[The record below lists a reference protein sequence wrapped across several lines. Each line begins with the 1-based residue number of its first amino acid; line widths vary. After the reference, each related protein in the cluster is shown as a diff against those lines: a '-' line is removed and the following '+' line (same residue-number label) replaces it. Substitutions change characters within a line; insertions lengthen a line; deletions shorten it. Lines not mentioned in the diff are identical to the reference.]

1 MQLNFL
7 FLLLAPGA
15 TAMVQGGAVDFSSM
29 PWEEAHA
36 LSGEWRFFPREFL
49 TEERLR
55 SADFRLEQG
64 LLVKVPAG
72 IDAYVD
78 ASGKRLDA
86 QTWGT
91 FVLEFK
97 NLRPPFQNLGLN
109 VRGDTAYRVFAL
121 DMERSEPMEML
132 LNVGKVGTSPDES
145 IPQVASPVGLWRADG
160 SGHYYLVIHLSGFH
174 YPWGGLWT
182 SPQLGSYDL
191 ISRRQRILFLS
202 EALAVGAI
210 FAMMIYHFGLF
221 LHRNEDKASLVLS
234 VFSGSIL
241 LRMLG
246 SSPTIMNVLFPEPS
260 LFIFEV
266 VRKFEYG
273 IPGNPLR
280 LRSPLCHGD
289 IPSAQASRSFAVRS
303 LDRGRG
309 FNLLPGNP
317 CDFLSQVSDAPECHA
332 ACADLHLSWDCG
344 LGAFEQSQRQRLP
357 C

>member
-1 MQLNFL
+1 MKLLYVFTHLNLL
-7 FLLLAPGA
+7 FLLLAPRA
-15 TAMVQGGAVDFSSM
+15 TAAMQGGTVDFASA

-36 LSGEWRFFPREFL
+36 LSGEWRFFPNEFL

-55 SADFRLEQG
+55 SADFSLEQG
-64 LLVKVPAG
+64 LRVKVPAG
-72 IDAYVD
+72 VDSYVD
-78 ASGKRLDA
+78 ASGKKLDPH
-86 QTWGT
+86 TWGT

-121 DMERSEPMEML
+121 DIERTVPMEMIL
-132 LNVGKVGTSPDES
+132 SVGKVGTSPDNS

-182 SPQLGSYDL
+182 SPQLGSYEL
-191 ISRRQRILFLS
+191 ISRRHRILFLS
-202 EALAVGAI
+202 ESLALGAI
-210 FAMMIYHFGLF
+210 FAMMMYHFGLF

-234 VFSGSIL
+234 VFSGAIL

-260 LFIFEV
+260 LLIFET

-273 IPGNPLR
+273 FLGILGACGALFAMATFHLR
-280 LRSPLCHGD
+280 KLRVLLQCEAWFGVP
-289 IPSAQASRSFAVRS
+289 S
-303 LDRGRG
+303 LDFRRCPVSK
-309 FNLLPGNP
+309 FY
-317 CDFLSQVSDAPECHA
+317 SQFFFS
-332 ACADLHLSWDCG
+332 
-344 LGAFEQSQRQRLP
+344 F
-357 C
+357 